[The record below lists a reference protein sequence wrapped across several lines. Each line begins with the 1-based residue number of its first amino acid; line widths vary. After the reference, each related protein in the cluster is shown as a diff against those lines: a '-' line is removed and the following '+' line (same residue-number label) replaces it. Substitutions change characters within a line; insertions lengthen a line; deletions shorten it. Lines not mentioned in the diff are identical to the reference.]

1 MRIIKRAARLSLL
14 ASALALSLS
23 GAAQAA
29 QFSRTYFFGDSLTDS
44 GAYGARFTTNPGNV
58 WSQYLANYFGTTAN
72 PFNQGGTNYAMGGA
86 RVTRQDTYSPQAFA
100 VTTQLTNYL
109 GTQSVD
115 ADALYFISGGPNDIF
130 YQVGLL
136 GAGAITPA
144 QMQANISTAATDLL
158 AQVTR
163 LHAAGAR
170 YIMVANIPDIGA
182 TPLQGA
188 QPTAPFG
195 AVTQLFNG
203 TLSAGLN
210 QLGFDVISLDLYN
223 LIREVVA
230 NPSAY
235 GFVNAALPACTTESS
250 LTCTPATLRDPNA
263 ATTWVFADGV
273 HPTSGMHRVAA
284 DYAVSVIEA
293 PEKIGLLAE
302 APLQVS
308 AAQKRGVT
316 NRMMAGGGEAR
327 AKGSASFYGSYDYS
341 TSDIDRGPR
350 TGGADGTANSV
361 LIGGDV
367 KFTDAVTAGLAFGYS
382 GNKTDFAN
390 SGGGFKLDETMLT
403 AYGVV
408 GLGAA
413 YLGGAVSYGD
423 LDFKNV
429 NRNIVLGGGMRNESG
444 NTEGSHRAVDLFG
457 GYWMSAGDVKH
468 GPGLGLTHQRVRVK
482 GYSETGAN
490 STTMQFGQQDRDS
503 LIGSLSYTLMTQM
516 NAGGVALKPFA
527 RLSYEHEFDDNNRQ
541 VRANLVTMGG
551 SFQMPVYQADADN
564 GRVELGL
571 SAQFGKG
578 ITAFAGYSATLNSS
592 AGRNQAI
599 TLGVQIPM

>member
-1 MRIIKRAARLSLL
+1 MRTFKRAARLSLI
-14 ASALALSLS
+14 ASALAFSLAS
-23 GAAQAA
+23 PAQAA

-44 GAYGARFTTNPGNV
+44 GAYGARFTTNPGDV
-58 WSQYLANYFGTTAN
+58 WSQYLASYFGTTAN

-86 RVTRQDTYSPQAFA
+86 RVTRQDTYSPQALP

-109 GTQSVD
+109 GSQSVD
-115 ADALYFISGGPNDIF
+115 ANALYYISGGPNDIF
-130 YQVGLL
+130 YQVGLV
-136 GAGAITPA
+136 GAGVITPT
-144 QMQANISTAATDLL
+144 QMQANIASAATDLL
-158 AQVTR
+158 AQIGR

-170 YIMVANIPDIGA
+170 YIMVANVPDISS

-223 LIREVVA
+223 LVREVVA

-235 GFVNAALPACTTESS
+235 GFVNATLPACTTETS
-250 LTCTPATLRDPNA
+250 LTCTPATLREANA
-263 ATTWVFADGV
+263 GTTWVFADGV
-273 HPTSGMHRVAA
+273 HPTTGMHRVAA

-308 AAQKRGVT
+308 AAQKRGIG
-316 NRMMAGGGEAR
+316 NQMMAGAGENR
-327 AKGSASFYGSYDYS
+327 AKGSASFYGSYDYGAG
-341 TSDIDRGPR
+341 DIDRGPR
-350 TGGADGTANSV
+350 TGGADSTANSV
-361 LIGGDV
+361 LIGGDL
-367 KFTDAVTAGLAFGYS
+367 KFTDTLTAGLALGFS
-382 GNKTDFAN
+382 GNKVDFASN
-390 SGGGFKLDETMLT
+390 GGSFKLEETMLT
-403 AYGVV
+403 AYGVI

-413 YLGGAVSYGD
+413 YVGGTLSYGD

-429 NRNIVLGGGMRNESG
+429 NRNIALGTGLRNERG
-444 NTEGSHRAVDLFG
+444 NTQGSHRAVDLFG
-457 GYWMSAGDVKH
+457 GYWMSAGTVKH
-468 GPGLGLTHQRVRVK
+468 GPGLGLTHQKVRVN
-482 GYSETGAN
+482 GYSESGSN

-503 LIGSLSYTLMTQM
+503 LVGSLSYTLMTQV
-516 NAGGVALKPFA
+516 NAGGTSLKPFA
-527 RLSYEHEFDDNNRQ
+527 RLSYEHEFEDDNRQ

-551 SFQMPVYQADADN
+551 SFQMPVYQPDADT
-564 GRVELGL
+564 GRIELGL
-571 SAQFGKG
+571 SARFGKG
-578 ITAFAGYSATLNSS
+578 VTAFAGYSVTLNSG
-592 AGRNQAI
+592 AGRNQSI